1 MCITD
6 FLQTTSL
13 FSINFIILI
22 FRIAYKIFVTF
33 LQKVVQHLGTGGKG
47 IGTDWRVKNNN
58 V

>member
-47 IGTDWRVKNNN
+47 IGTD
-58 V
+58 